1 MQLNLA
7 TRTILNLTC
16 YSLIFN
22 REFKLIRLNRR
33 TRIARIITSLNHLAF
48 ISFED
53 KSLILKVINIT
64 LVYPLTIDKEE
75 LEELTG
81 NIDILSDEPME
92 ATVVDMMGKNLAKI
106 VVKGSVDMTEKLK
119 TMGLQSGVYAIRFNN
134 GKSQLVI
141 MK

>member
-16 YSLIFN
+16 YALIFN

-48 ISFED
+48 ISLED

-64 LVYPLTIDKEE
+64 LVYPLTIDIEE
-75 LEELTG
+75 LEEHK
-81 NIDILSDEPME
+81 DS
-92 ATVVDMMGKNLAKI
+92 
-106 VVKGSVDMTEKLK
+106 
-119 TMGLQSGVYAIRFNN
+119 
-134 GKSQLVI
+134 
-141 MK
+141 

>member
-1 MQLNLA
+1 MVDGKQVADTVKIPQTDNWN
-7 TRTILNLTC
+7 TYTMVDGKTSTIEAGEHIL
-16 YSLIFN
+16 
-22 REFKLIRLNRR
+22 RV
-33 TRIARIITSLNHLAF
+33 RISGAYANIDWIAF
-48 ISFED
+48 AD
-53 KSLILKVINIT
+53 T
-64 LVYPLTIDKEE
+64 KEE
-75 LEELTG
+75 LDDLTG

-119 TMGLQSGVYAIRFNN
+119 TIGLKSGVYAIRFNN